1 MRLARGG
8 TSDESASRSLM
19 RGKFPST
26 LPAPARERP
35 SRLAAKARAAAMDNT
50 ADQRS
55 ARAEVQ
61 AARDEAGTARARQRA
76 SWRTKVDDRLRCQGL
91 AQHSSPEAGRAA
103 GLWLQRR
110 GRRGLLPSQEAR
122 HGKAAPQSMG
132 MLRRGHRGRPRPAG
146 SGKLQVQG
154 ARGIRSRRNSSAQKR
169 GDGRQSS
176 GEVGRAV
183 RTRAAWATLRLKHG
197 CRSWI

>member
-1 MRLARGG
+1 MRLARKG

-61 AARDEAGTARARQRA
+61 AAREEAGRARARQRE
-76 SWRTKVDDRLRCQGL
+76 SRRTKMD
-91 AQHSSPEAGRAA
+91 ASE
-103 GLWLQRR
+103 LQRPPTSMPR
-110 GRRGLLPSQEAR
+110 TVRWQRREAASSRYARSLATWSAAPVARPRMRRG
-122 HGKAAPQSMG
+122 AP
-132 MLRRGHRGRPRPAG
+132 ADV
-146 SGKLQVQG
+146 SGVT
-154 ARGIRSRRNSSAQKR
+154 SVVS
-169 GDGRQSS
+169 
-176 GEVGRAV
+176 
-183 RTRAAWATLRLKHG
+183 TAT
-197 CRSWI
+197 CA

>member
-61 AARDEAGTARARQRA
+61 AAREGAGTARARQRT
-76 SWRTKVDDRLRCQGL
+76 STKVDASELHRPPTSMPRTVRWHRREAASSGYARSL
-91 AQHSSPEAGRAA
+91 ARRATWRAA
-103 GLWLQRR
+103 PAVRPRMRR
-110 GRRGLLPSQEAR
+110 G
-122 HGKAAPQSMG
+122 AP
-132 MLRRGHRGRPRPAG
+132 ADV
-146 SGKLQVQG
+146 SG
-154 ARGIRSRRNSSAQKR
+154 
-169 GDGRQSS
+169 
-176 GEVGRAV
+176 
-183 RTRAAWATLRLKHG
+183 ATSVVSTATCAPFQR
-197 CRSWI
+197 